1 MSKRTYT
8 REQIRKALT
17 TYQRTQSVT
26 ATVRK
31 LGYPGRDTLYKWIR
45 NSNEKPEQRKP
56 KKHAPNQKIS
66 TDVKVTACKRF
77 RSGENAY
84 TIAQDLGIV
93 NCTNIYAW
101 VKKWDAEGSLGLM
114 NEKECDQIKAKTRHQ
129 LEAQLPQDPEELR
142 ALVADLIVQKRVLK
156 AQLELAKKGKARTG
170 GRSEAGEKTR
180 VANQLRSTTPLAM
193 VLDTLDLPASS
204 YYYTAKQLERPDK
217 HARLRELIAQIAR
230 EGLYTY
236 GYRRIRLA
244 LRKLGYVVSEK
255 VIQRLMR
262 EEEIPVRYAKA
273 RRKYSSYGGEISPAP
288 ENLVERDFHADE
300 PGRLWLTDISEFHAA
315 NGKVYLSP
323 IIDCYDGKVVA
334 YTRGLHPTSVLAD
347 SSLENAL
354 ATLPHQRLNE
364 LQAGQSE
371 HPLVIH
377 SDRGVH
383 YRSVSWIELT
393 RRYGLTRSMS
403 KKGCS
408 PDNSACEGFFGRMKT
423 EIYHGKKWATT
434 DELCEAI
441 DEYMFFYNQKRIT
454 LKFDGLTIVEHRQAV
469 LSDNVQ

>member
-170 GRSEAGEKTR
+170 GRSEAVEKTR

-193 VLDTLDLPASS
+193 VLD
-204 YYYTAKQLERPDK
+204 
-217 HARLRELIAQIAR
+217 
-230 EGLYTY
+230 
-236 GYRRIRLA
+236 
-244 LRKLGYVVSEK
+244 
-255 VIQRLMR
+255 
-262 EEEIPVRYAKA
+262 
-273 RRKYSSYGGEISPAP
+273 
-288 ENLVERDFHADE
+288 
-300 PGRLWLTDISEFHAA
+300 
-315 NGKVYLSP
+315 
-323 IIDCYDGKVVA
+323 
-334 YTRGLHPTSVLAD
+334 
-347 SSLENAL
+347 
-354 ATLPHQRLNE
+354 
-364 LQAGQSE
+364 
-371 HPLVIH
+371 
-377 SDRGVH
+377 
-383 YRSVSWIELT
+383 
-393 RRYGLTRSMS
+393 
-403 KKGCS
+403 
-408 PDNSACEGFFGRMKT
+408 
-423 EIYHGKKWATT
+423 
-434 DELCEAI
+434 
-441 DEYMFFYNQKRIT
+441 
-454 LKFDGLTIVEHRQAV
+454 
-469 LSDNVQ
+469 

>member
-1 MSKRTYT
+1 M
-8 REQIRKALT
+8 
-17 TYQRTQSVT
+17 
-26 ATVRK
+26 
-31 LGYPGRDTLYKWIR
+31 
-45 NSNEKPEQRKP
+45 
-56 KKHAPNQKIS
+56 
-66 TDVKVTACKRF
+66 
-77 RSGENAY
+77 
-84 TIAQDLGIV
+84 

-170 GRSEAGEKTR
+170 GRSEAVEKTR

-273 RRKYSSYGGEISPAP
+273 RRKYSSYGGEI
-288 ENLVERDFHADE
+288 ECVKLFV
-300 PGRLWLTDISEFHAA
+300 
-315 NGKVYLSP
+315 
-323 IIDCYDGKVVA
+323 C
-334 YTRGLHPTSVLAD
+334 
-347 SSLENAL
+347 
-354 ATLPHQRLNE
+354 
-364 LQAGQSE
+364 E
-371 HPLVIH
+371 HCL
-377 SDRGVH
+377 
-383 YRSVSWIELT
+383 
-393 RRYGLTRSMS
+393 
-403 KKGCS
+403 
-408 PDNSACEGFFGRMKT
+408 
-423 EIYHGKKWATT
+423 
-434 DELCEAI
+434 
-441 DEYMFFYNQKRIT
+441 
-454 LKFDGLTIVEHRQAV
+454 
-469 LSDNVQ
+469 